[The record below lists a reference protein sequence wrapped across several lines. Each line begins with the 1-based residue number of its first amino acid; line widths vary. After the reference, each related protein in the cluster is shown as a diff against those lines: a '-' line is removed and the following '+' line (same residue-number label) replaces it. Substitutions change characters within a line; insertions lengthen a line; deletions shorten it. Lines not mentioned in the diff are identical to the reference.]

1 MMTKPGLGRLPRVAV
16 LVALGGILLLTAR
29 IAAPTFEIAEPT
41 ASRRI
46 ADLVSCV
53 PPAPLV
59 DPSAAPSS
67 VPDAIPPECDG
78 FSHDP
83 LPLPRMTAC

>member
-1 MMTKPGLGRLPRVAV
+1 MTKPGLGRLRRLAV

-29 IAAPTFEIAEPT
+29 IVAPTFEIDEPT
-41 ASRRI
+41 ESRRI

-53 PPAPLV
+53 WTAPVV

-67 VPDAIPPECDG
+67 VPDATPPECDG

-83 LPLPRMTAC
+83 LPWPRMTAC